1 MKQTI
6 IIFEGHDKS
15 GKSTIA
21 KALSERIQIP
31 IFKVKRNKYLWDAT
45 VNLNYLTEG
54 ITQFI
59 EQTKSSVILDRWHA
73 SDYVYGKL
81 FDRDVSY
88 RKIFEIDER
97 LAEIDALIVVCYK
110 KESAYIPDE
119 EDKEFITMND
129 YSKMTELYK
138 EFILETKCRFVFID
152 TSDENLEHQLDI
164 ITNNIC
170 S

>member
-6 IIFEGHDKS
+6 IIFEGHDKA

-21 KALSERIQIP
+21 KALSEKIQVP
-31 IFKVKRNKYLWDAT
+31 IFKVKRNKYLWDAV

-59 EQTKSSVILDRWHA
+59 EQTQSSAILDRWHA

-88 RKIFEIDER
+88 RKIFELDER
-97 LAEIDALIVVCYK
+97 FADMDALIVICYK
-110 KESAYIPDE
+110 KEASYIPDE

-129 YSKMTELYK
+129 YSKMTDLYK

-152 TSDENLEHQLDI
+152 TSDENLETQLQTI
-164 ITNNIC
+164 IHNI
-170 S
+170 